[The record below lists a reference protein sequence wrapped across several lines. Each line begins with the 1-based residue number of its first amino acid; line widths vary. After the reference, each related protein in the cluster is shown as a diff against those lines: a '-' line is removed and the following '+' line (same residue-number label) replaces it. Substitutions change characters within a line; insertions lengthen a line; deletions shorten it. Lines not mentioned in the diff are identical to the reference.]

1 MGTFILVFFIMILLV
16 AGMSV
21 GVIFGR
27 KPISGTCGGIGALG
41 ISSSCELCGGNNQ
54 KCEETASALMARQ
67 VAVWATMP
75 IALKAEQKQTITYN
89 FDPDKELLRVC
100 PNSITT

>member
-1 MGTFILVFFIMILLV
+1 MGTFILVFFIVVLLV

-41 ISSSCELCGGNNQ
+41 ISSSCELCGGNTQ
-54 KCEETASALMARQ
+54 KCEENSERVDVEADSSLGYDASR
-67 VAVWATMP
+67 P
-75 IALKAEQKQTITYN
+75 KK
-89 FDPDKELLRVC
+89 
-100 PNSITT
+100 